1 MLDGAQS
8 RADADAAA
16 VSCAASASASS
27 TAAITLEEK
36 KPSGEQVRLLT
47 EPGADSSCSSSSS
60 SGGGGGGGNLEGQQ
74 AQIQQAATATSP
86 AAATPTT
93 AMIDAGAP
101 SAAGRTRHPFGEL
114 GARGGGGNNGGGDSN
129 AGGAADHGGNGNVPP
144 CGNRDFVLT
153 KERMAAVGCYLRE
166 NDPLFIRANLSKL
179 REGTLKRLAVGD
191 TVKVARRC
199 RGENKVGGDGSVMAV
214 LPLFFY
220 SIKYV
225 DGTEHGVDACFVDKI
240 ELGSKKRKSG
250 SSRCLTCNSFK
261 SECTCEEHEEQAAAV
276 AAVAEAKKRWVPP
289 PPSPPSPAARSS
301 PTAAAT
307 DPFPR
312 VQGQKQAPSFKR
324 PRPAWSASQEQE
336 EGEGDEEDEKVGE
349 QRGRG
354 YKSANDTD
362 GGAWQ
367 VPIQT
372 ADDDRQRG
380 DSNRTRTGREISDGE
395 SAGAVCVGRDDG
407 ADAGPEKSSRPRD
420 GDAAASDVNG
430 DGDDL
435 PHQET
440 VARDSDGGGCG
451 VDGGGGSGSSQEDPG
466 EESSQPAARDG
477 WRPRKRDLVEV
488 ERRMTPGVN
497 KPGGTARVVRVD
509 AATGAVDVRYVVEG
523 GWERGIDPRYVSLAT
538 LELNEKRSTLG
549 RCIHC
554 GSLRVDCRQEC
565 EFFTAPAPHLP
576 PFYLSGNFADG
587 SEEDEGRLGRD
598 AGKTKRRWRESERE
612 RERERLRHRRRRRHR
627 RPRRPSEG
635 GSGDAVDR
643 AGQRSES
650 QKRRRRLPE
659 DCDGEGDPVLGSS
672 QEAKEGAR
680 DGDSS
685 DDDADSDAP
694 TRGNGQQR
702 SSRLDRRLADSS
714 SGSSRGWMVDQIR
727 TVPEAGPIATPMP
740 SF

>member
-1 MLDGAQS
+1 M
-8 RADADAAA
+8 
-16 VSCAASASASS
+16 
-27 TAAITLEEK
+27 
-36 KPSGEQVRLLT
+36 
-47 EPGADSSCSSSSS
+47 
-60 SGGGGGGGNLEGQQ
+60 
-74 AQIQQAATATSP
+74 
-86 AAATPTT
+86 
-93 AMIDAGAP
+93 
-101 SAAGRTRHPFGEL
+101 
-114 GARGGGGNNGGGDSN
+114 
-129 AGGAADHGGNGNVPP
+129 
-144 CGNRDFVLT
+144 
-153 KERMAAVGCYLRE
+153 
-166 NDPLFIRANLSKL
+166 
-179 REGTLKRLAVGD
+179 
-191 TVKVARRC
+191 
-199 RGENKVGGDGSVMAV
+199 
-214 LPLFFY
+214 
-220 SIKYV
+220 
-225 DGTEHGVDACFVDKI
+225 
-240 ELGSKKRKSG
+240 
-250 SSRCLTCNSFK
+250 
-261 SECTCEEHEEQAAAV
+261 

-362 GGAWQ
+362 GGEWQ

-380 DSNRTRTGREISDGE
+380 DSKRTRTGREISDGE

-440 VARDSDGGGCG
+440 VARGSDGGGCG

-598 AGKTKRRWRESERE
+598 AGKTTRRWRERERE

-659 DCDGEGDPVLGSS
+659 DCDEEGDPVLGSS

-714 SGSSRGWMVDQIR
+714 SGSSSTDGGTVNIEGPGRRRLDGRPDKNGSGTGPDSDSDAELLGVWHSTSHGNDGGGSSRGRFFNRGLSLSDGSEASESEQDQEEVKEDRNVSLSNHIVR
-727 TVPEAGPIATPMP
+727 RNSKGDVEEDNAGSGGGAIEARFLQAEGEEDALPPDIQDPTSGVKDRKVLRKELQRLLKQLEERDATELEEYVGAVCR
-740 SF
+740 